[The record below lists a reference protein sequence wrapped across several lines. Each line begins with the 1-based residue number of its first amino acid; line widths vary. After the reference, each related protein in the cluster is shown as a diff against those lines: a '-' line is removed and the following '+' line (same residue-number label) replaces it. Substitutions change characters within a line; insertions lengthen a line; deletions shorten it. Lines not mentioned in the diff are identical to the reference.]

1 MLIDQIILDEL
12 KKKCTEFGQTDEFYK
27 SLENW
32 LVELSENEIDQDL
45 VISRLDFLLKKI
57 NTNER

>member
-27 SLENW
+27 LLENW

-45 VISRLDFLLKKI
+45 MISRLDFLLKKI
-57 NTNER
+57 NTNE